1 MLALLLFVLQIRTEL
16 QELQQ
21 GLEAMESHLT
31 AAAATCTHSEPHL
44 PQQYAFVA
52 AAHESL
58 QRSVK
63 AESAMTELSE
73 RLSAYFGKAGEHE
86 RVLGALKDFGPMVG
100 SALKALQATP
110 DVTLVEDSNEVDE
123 NAGVATRQRE
133 GKAAST
139 RALGKQSGRPG
150 LSPRDGNGGLGGLGA
165 AVALQKRTVS
175 ANNRRRAALAAL
187 P

>member
-1 MLALLLFVLQIRTEL
+1 MMKQIIADFSSQRNANDGARLLLQIRTEL

-44 PQQYAFVA
+44 PEQYAFVA

-110 DVTLVEDSNEVDE
+110 DVTLVEDSTQVS
-123 NAGVATRQRE
+123 TPPHS
-133 GKAAST
+133 AS
-139 RALGKQSGRPG
+139 
-150 LSPRDGNGGLGGLGA
+150 
-165 AVALQKRTVS
+165 QKRGLTTS
-175 ANNRRRAALAAL
+175 HLFWFSSLLCAGG
-187 P
+187 

>member
-1 MLALLLFVLQIRTEL
+1 MITTNPKETPTLMLARLLLQIRTEL

-31 AAAATCTHSEPHL
+31 AAAATCAHSEPHL
-44 PQQYAFVA
+44 PEQYAFVA

-110 DVTLVEDSNEVDE
+110 DVTLVEDSKQVRTHISDLLTTSHPFWFSFLLC
-123 NAGVATRQRE
+123 AG
-133 GKAAST
+133 G
-139 RALGKQSGRPG
+139 
-150 LSPRDGNGGLGGLGA
+150 
-165 AVALQKRTVS
+165 
-175 ANNRRRAALAAL
+175 
-187 P
+187 

>member
-1 MLALLLFVLQIRTEL
+1 MLARLLLQIRTEL

-44 PQQYAFVA
+44 PEQYAFVA
-52 AAHESL
+52 AAHDSL

-110 DVTLVEDSNEVDE
+110 DVTLVEDSKQVRTHISDLLTTSHPIWFSFLLC
-123 NAGVATRQRE
+123 AG
-133 GKAAST
+133 G
-139 RALGKQSGRPG
+139 
-150 LSPRDGNGGLGGLGA
+150 
-165 AVALQKRTVS
+165 
-175 ANNRRRAALAAL
+175 
-187 P
+187 